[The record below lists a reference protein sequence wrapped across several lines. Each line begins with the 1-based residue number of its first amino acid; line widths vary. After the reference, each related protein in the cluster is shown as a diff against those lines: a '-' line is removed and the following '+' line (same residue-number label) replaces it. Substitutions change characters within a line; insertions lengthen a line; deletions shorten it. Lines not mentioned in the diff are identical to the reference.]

1 MRPSRRCEEP
11 RSKYE
16 PEPEP
21 EAEARQ
27 PAVSVRS
34 QRSRDREAEQSMR
47 SGSTVATHLAE
58 MGEYAVLS

>member
-1 MRPSRRCEEP
+1 MRRAVVEVAAGAGARGGGE
-11 RSKYE
+11 
-16 PEPEP
+16 
-21 EAEARQ
+21 RQ

-34 QRSRDREAEQSMR
+34 QRSRDREAEQSKR